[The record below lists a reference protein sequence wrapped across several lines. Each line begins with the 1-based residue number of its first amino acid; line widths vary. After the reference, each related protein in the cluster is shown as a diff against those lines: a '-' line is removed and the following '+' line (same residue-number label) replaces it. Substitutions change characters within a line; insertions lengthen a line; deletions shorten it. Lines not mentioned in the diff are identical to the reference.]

1 MEVPH
6 SKTGFMEAGVCA
18 IYDGKNISLGI
29 SPAFEW
35 PKQATK
41 LILSNEA
48 DGSQALKKL
57 GMTEHEKLGATSGGA
72 IGMLT
77 NGKLTR
83 EDFVKYSAI
92 MAIVQIEHPH
102 YY

>member
-1 MEVPH
+1 
-6 SKTGFMEAGVCA
+6 
-18 IYDGKNISLGI
+18 
-29 SPAFEW
+29 
-35 PKQATK
+35 
-41 LILSNEA
+41 
-48 DGSQALKKL
+48 
-57 GMTEHEKLGATSGGA
+57 MTEHEKLGATSGGA